1 MLNINDKKSFVDERA
16 WILDSKTV
24 KDLENIFRLTSVF
37 KKMFSSSSKQSFNFN
52 LEHFLGETGG

>member
-1 MLNINDKKSFVDERA
+1 MLNVNDKKGFVGERA

-37 KKMFSSSSKQSFNFN
+37 KKIFSSSSNQSFNFN